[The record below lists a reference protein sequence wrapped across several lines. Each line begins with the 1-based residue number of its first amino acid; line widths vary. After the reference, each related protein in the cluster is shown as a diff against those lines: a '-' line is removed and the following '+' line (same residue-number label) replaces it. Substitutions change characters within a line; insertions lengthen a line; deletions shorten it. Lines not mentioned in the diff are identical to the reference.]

1 MLVGGKRRMVKIFID
16 DFGVFLGKKR
26 NRFMVKKN
34 GSKNEFLADDVE
46 SIVLMNPGITI
57 STGALRLAIE
67 RKVQVVFAR
76 YGGWPYAVLMPTS
89 LTGSVKARREQF
101 TAYNDDRGFL
111 LARGFVLG
119 KLINQSNLLKLM
131 AKNRKLTNPQL
142 ADKLYRAGRAVE
154 EVAGRVLTEKS
165 SLIDEKRQALMN
177 LEAEGARIYWEAIR
191 QVIPKGFG
199 FQGRETRG
207 AKDPFNIM
215 LNYGYQKVLFP
226 EVWKAVSYVGLDMY
240 AGYLHADRPGK
251 PSLVLDLMEEFRQQV
266 VDRAVLSLVT
276 KGVVKPEEVLT
287 LEGGKT
293 LLSKTVAK
301 HLLEALQGR
310 LETSVMFLGRKAP
323 IKNFIHLQA
332 RQVVHSLLREKDYVP
347 FTLGW

>member
-1 MLVGGKRRMVKIFID
+1 
-16 DFGVFLGKKR
+16 
-26 NRFMVKKN
+26 
-34 GSKNEFLADDVE
+34 
-46 SIVLMNPGITI
+46 TI
-57 STGALRLAIE
+57 SAGALRLAMDH
-67 RKVQVVFAR
+67 RVQVVFAK
-76 YGGWPYAVLMPTS
+76 YSGWPYAVLMPTS
-89 LTGSVKARREQF
+89 LTGSVRARREQF
-101 TAYNDDRGFL
+101 LAYNDDRGFL

-119 KLINQSNLLKLM
+119 KLINQANLLKLM

-142 ADKLYRAGRAVE
+142 ADKLYKAGRGIE
-154 EVAGRVLTEKS
+154 EMAGKVLAEKGGPV
-165 SLIDEKRQALMN
+165 DEKRQTLMN
-177 LEAEGARIYWEAIR
+177 LEAEGARIYWEAVR
-191 QVIPKGFG
+191 QVIPEGFS

-251 PSLVLDLMEEFRQQV
+251 PSLVLDLMEEFRQQT

-276 KGVVKPEEVLT
+276 KGVVKPEEVIT

-293 LLSKTVAK
+293 LLSKTVIK
-301 HLLEALQGR
+301 HLLESLQGR

-332 RQVVHSLLREKDYVP
+332 RQVVRSLLREKDYVP